1 MAGQARERWG
11 SYAGFLFAA
20 IGSAI
25 GIGNIWR
32 FPYLVGSNGG
42 GTFLLTYLLVVF
54 TFGLAFMVL
63 ELLIGRYYQTS
74 IVSALA
80 SIRKRFRWVGILM
93 VAVTFAILSY
103 YMVVLGWILSFL
115 VSYLMGQTLDY
126 DAYFGSLYPLAS
138 FAAIAAVN
146 YAVIRTGVRRGIER
160 LSKYGVL
167 LLIAT
172 IVPLAAVG
180 MALPGAQDGLS
191 FYLEPDALAVADPG
205 VWAAAIGQAF
215 FSLSIGMG
223 VLVTYGSY
231 LAEKR
236 SLLSSSM
243 VIIGVDTAVAFVA
256 GLMVFSF
263 VFSQGMDP
271 AEGTTLAFRVMPAA
285 FSSIDFGVALGALFF
300 LLLLLAGVTS
310 SVSMFQLPVSTLQD
324 TLKMGREKA
333 AAIIGVAAFLAGIPS
348 ALSYSSVGLDINGVA
363 FFDMLDT
370 FIGTYGIA
378 VAAVA
383 FSIVTLWFIDRN
395 RLIEQANMYSRVRIP
410 PWLVTVV
417 KVALPVLIIATV
429 ATQVI
434 GI

>member
-1 MAGQARERWG
+1 VAGQTRERWG

-20 IGSAI
+20 IGSAV

-32 FPYLVGSNGG
+32 FPYLVGTNGG
-42 GTFLLTYLLVVF
+42 GTFLLTYLLVIF

-80 SIRKRFRWVGILM
+80 GIRKRFRWVGIFM

-103 YMVVLGWILSFL
+103 YMVVLGWILSFF

-126 DAYFGSLYPLAS
+126 DAYFGSLYPLVS

-172 IVPLAAVG
+172 IIPLAAIG
-180 MALPGAQDGLS
+180 MALPGAQGGLS
-191 FYLEPDALAVADPG
+191 FYLEPDVLAVSDPG
-205 VWAAAIGQAF
+205 VWATAIGQAF

-223 VLVTYGSY
+223 VLATYGSY
-231 LAEKR
+231 LGEKR
-236 SLLSSSM
+236 SLLSSS
-243 VIIGVDTAVAFVA
+243 IIIIAVDTAVAFVA

-271 AEGTTLAFRVMPAA
+271 AEGTTLAFQVMPAA
-285 FSSIDFGVALGALFF
+285 FSSIEFGMVIGTLFF

-310 SVSMFQLPVSTLQD
+310 SVSMFQLPVATLQD
-324 TLKMGREKA
+324 TLKMSREKA
-333 AAIIGVAAFLAGIPS
+333 AAVIGVAAFLAGLPS
-348 ALSYSSVGLDINGVA
+348 TLSYSSVGLDIAGA
-363 FFDMLDT
+363 PFFDVLDT
-370 FIGTYGIA
+370 LIGTYGIA

-383 FSIVTLWFIDRN
+383 FSLVTLWFIDRKK
-395 RLIEQANMYSRVRIP
+395 LIEQANMYNRVRIP
-410 PWLVTVV
+410 AWLVTVV
-417 KVALPVLIIATV
+417 KVELPVLIIATV

-434 GI
+434 GT

>member
-1 MAGQARERWG
+1 MAGQTRERWG

-32 FPYLVGSNGG
+32 FPYLAGSNGG

-63 ELLIGRYYQTS
+63 EFVIGRYCQTS

-103 YMVVLGWILSFL
+103 YMVVLGWILSFF
-115 VSYLMGQTLDY
+115 VSYLFGQTLDY

-146 YAVIRTGVRRGIER
+146 YAVIRAGVRSGIER

-172 IVPLAAVG
+172 IAPLAAIG
-180 MALPGAQDGLS
+180 MSLPGAQDGLS

-215 FSLSIGMG
+215 FSLSVGMG
-223 VLVTYGSY
+223 VLATYGSY
-231 LAEKR
+231 FGEKR

-243 VIIGVDTAVAFVA
+243 VIIAVDTSVAFVA

-271 AEGTTLAFRVMPAA
+271 AEGTTLAFRVMPAV
-285 FSSIDFGVALGALFF
+285 FSSLEVGVALGALFF

-324 TLKMGREKA
+324 MLGMGKERA
-333 AAIIGVAAFLAGIPS
+333 AAVIGVSAFVAGIPS
-348 ALSYSSVGLDINGVA
+348 ALSYSSIGLDINGTP
-363 FFDMLDT
+363 FFDLLDT
-370 FIGTYGIA
+370 FTGTYGIA

-383 FSIVTLWFIDRN
+383 FSLVTLWFMDKN
-395 RLIEQANMYSRVRIP
+395 KLLEQANMYSRARIP
-410 PWLVTVV
+410 AWLVTVV